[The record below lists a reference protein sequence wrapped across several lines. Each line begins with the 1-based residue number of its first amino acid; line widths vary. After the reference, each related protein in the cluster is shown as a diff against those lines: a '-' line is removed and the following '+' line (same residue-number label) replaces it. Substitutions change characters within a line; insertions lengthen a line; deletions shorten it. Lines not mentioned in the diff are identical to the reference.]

1 MPAPDSES
9 GAPAHWEL
17 CGLTVREGRRADFE
31 DGLQALSTHD
41 GWIPSDITRPY
52 HHLDPARITQL
63 IDQELVWFDPEH
75 GFVTDKKNLKGNW
88 LDRYFPQIM
97 GAAFAA
103 VGAWG
108 VGNAVA
114 QATGSVVA
122 QGAAAGAV
130 GSALNQYVST
140 GHVSFKS
147 VLTSALASGL
157 TAGIANLPG
166 VGQHIDGV
174 AGTFGQRLMEYTG
187 RATLQ
192 GAIQAVV
199 GGQFKDGFVN
209 SLMASVAGEVSGMLN
224 AEIAEMSRNG
234 SLSESQASTM
244 RLLARATSSA
254 LRVVANPG
262 DPAAGFAS
270 DFLGGVL
277 GEAVRDEVARA
288 AAEDSAQTPD
298 VDGPTPIDQGKP
310 TDTDLQRWSD
320 RQADLDAYLEI
331 AAASDAFADAADETY
346 GTGAV
351 GDASDDGEEVAGT
364 LPEVTIRV
372 PREILTADDLRYEQ
386 LRDAL
391 LGDPGSGD
399 EARAELARVDD
410 LLATQGSGGLTRAGL
425 YNQLVLDRFRDLS
438 PAGQMEVLATLD
450 DYANELNSG
459 NGRAAIGLEPGS
471 LEARRADLAMRMAA
485 DFARQ
490 SGAIPEEVRFGADVR
505 GGVGAGN
512 ALMFSAILGR
522 LNRPNRTNTE
532 IIDSSTRNVGASN
545 KLPSIEQE
553 VIASI
558 ATANDV
564 VIVGSGSASGT
575 RLPQDINVSPVR
587 PDRQPIAGRG
597 IGASETQNAAMQSDV
612 EYLANIGATDIRIN
626 QQQIDG
632 SGRRVGINRPDVQA
646 TLPNGRRIS
655 IEYDKYSSNRGAAHA
670 TRTLNNDPSI
680 IVILRQVD

>member
-52 HHLDPARITQL
+52 HHLDPARITKL

-103 VGAWG
+103 VGAG
-108 VGNAVA
+108 AVSGAMANAGA
-114 QATGSVVA
+114 GVVA

-130 GSALNQYVST
+130 GSALGQYVST
-140 GHVSFKS
+140 GHVSFRS

-199 GGQFKDGFVN
+199 GGKFKDGFVN

-270 DFLGGVL
+270 DFLNGVM
-277 GEAVRDEVARA
+277 GIF
-288 AAEDSAQTPD
+288 P
-298 VDGPTPIDQGKP
+298 
-310 TDTDLQRWSD
+310 
-320 RQADLDAYLEI
+320 
-331 AAASDAFADAADETY
+331 
-346 GTGAV
+346 
-351 GDASDDGEEVAGT
+351 
-364 LPEVTIRV
+364 
-372 PREILTADDLRYEQ
+372 
-386 LRDAL
+386 
-391 LGDPGSGD
+391 
-399 EARAELARVDD
+399 
-410 LLATQGSGGLTRAGL
+410 
-425 YNQLVLDRFRDLS
+425 
-438 PAGQMEVLATLD
+438 
-450 DYANELNSG
+450 
-459 NGRAAIGLEPGS
+459 
-471 LEARRADLAMRMAA
+471 
-485 DFARQ
+485 
-490 SGAIPEEVRFGADVR
+490 GAD
-505 GGVGAGN
+505 
-512 ALMFSAILGR
+512 
-522 LNRPNRTNTE
+522 PT
-532 IIDSSTRNVGASN
+532 TRS
-545 KLPSIEQE
+545 
-553 VIASI
+553 
-558 ATANDV
+558 
-564 VIVGSGSASGT
+564 
-575 RLPQDINVSPVR
+575 
-587 PDRQPIAGRG
+587 
-597 IGASETQNAAMQSDV
+597 
-612 EYLANIGATDIRIN
+612 
-626 QQQIDG
+626 
-632 SGRRVGINRPDVQA
+632 
-646 TLPNGRRIS
+646 
-655 IEYDKYSSNRGAAHA
+655 
-670 TRTLNNDPSI
+670 
-680 IVILRQVD
+680 